1 MIGFV
6 EDKFSL
12 IWGKGGVG
20 DGFGVVQVHC
30 IYCELDFCYY
40 DGGLVPKL
48 CPSLATQWTVALQAP
63 LSMEFPRREYW
74 IGLPFPPWEIFLT
87 QGLKPRLLHWQA
99 NSLPLSHQG
108 SLSIIITL

>member
-30 IYCELDFCYY
+30 IYCALYFCYY

-63 LSMEFPRREYW
+63 LSMEFPRQEY
-74 IGLPFPPWEIFLT
+74 
-87 QGLKPRLLHWQA
+87 
-99 NSLPLSHQG
+99 
-108 SLSIIITL
+108 